1 MVRSGLSAEQTTWR
15 STWVTRRLF
24 RLPLPASALPQLSRL
39 PAGSQPAQLVH
50 SCRRLAGNYSHMLAR
65 NCIQTILKSNFNETV
80 EQMSLEDIYLLQPTI
95 DEAVIDLLT
104 LLTDLLII
112 QYTACNIL
120 LQYWWD
126 CCRFTSFTLLTYLLT
141 YFLSTAY
148 NILLYNATYLFTY
161 LLTYYLMLII
171 SYYW

>member
-15 STWVTRRLF
+15 STWVTRRLL

-104 LLTDLLII
+104 LLTDLLFI
-112 QYTACNIL
+112 QPAISYYSIDETVADL
-120 LQYWWD
+120 LPLLY
-126 CCRFTSFTLLTYLLT
+126 LLTYLLT
-141 YFLSTAY
+141 YYLQPTISY
-148 NILLYNATYLFTY
+148 STYLFTY
-161 LLTYYLMLII
+161 LRSNAYNILLLIMLFQI
-171 SYYW
+171 

>member
-104 LLTDLLII
+104 LLTDLLFI
-112 QYTACNIL
+112 QPAISYYSIDETVADL
-120 LQYWWD
+120 LPLLY
-126 CCRFTSFTLLTYLLT
+126 LLTYLLT
-141 YFLSTAY
+141 FYLQPTISY
-148 NILLYNATYLFTY
+148 STYLFTY
-161 LLTYYLMLII
+161 LLSNAYNILLFIMLFQI
-171 SYYW
+171 